1 MLWCFTTHIS
11 GSSKIT
17 GRSGQKDSMTKRE
30 YSNVLPSIIR
40 PLSLFLCWN
49 LSDSCSCSRSHTPPN
64 SQQGSSLTLRNPVSC
79 ADSGKKKERFLAWWV
94 CPKFIISLPSEIWRV
109 SEVHPGALRKKPL
122 LIIINYLPPS
132 HTSEQLHLSKPPL
145 TWKQHMKI

>member
-1 MLWCFTTHIS
+1 MVTDTNVNPQLRLPFFGSFKKLIHGVLLCFTADIS

-30 YSNVLPSIIR
+30 YSNVLPRIIR
-40 PLSLFLCWN
+40 PLSLFLWWN

-79 ADSGKKKERFLAWWV
+79 ADSAKKKREV
-94 CPKFIISLPSEIWRV
+94 SGMVSLPQIHHQFAIRNMKGFGSSSWGPTE
-109 SEVHPGALRKKPL
+109 EA
-122 LIIINYLPPS
+122 IIN
-132 HTSEQLHLSKPPL
+132 HD
-145 TWKQHMKI
+145 